1 MTATTELSTSPEDRA
16 PAARRPGPADSLRR
30 AWRTLVSMRTALLLL
45 FLLALAAVPGS
56 LLPQRSLNPSGVAGY
71 YEDHPSL
78 APFLDKL
85 YAFDVYASPWFGAIY
100 LALMVSLVGCLT
112 PRIRLH
118 VRALRSKPPAPPRNL
133 SRLPVSSSF
142 VTSSPPDEVYAAARR
157 SLRRWRIRSYDDGL
171 AAERG
176 YARESGNLAF
186 HLALLGL
193 LAGIAMGAAWGYRGS
208 VLIVEGDTFVNTPA
222 AYDELH
228 PGRLNGTDDL
238 PPFEVA
244 VEDFRAKFLPNGAP
258 SSYEVDVRWRDDA
271 AAPEKRRTVRV
282 NEPLSVRGARVYLL
296 DHGYALHF
304 TARLPDG
311 TVVYDQWQPFLPD
324 RGASN
329 LVSDGVVK
337 VADLGGGL
345 PDVGLRGRFVPT
357 FARRGTSVFSA
368 APEAL
373 IPAFVYEAYAG
384 DLGLDD
390 GAPQNVYFLDTT
402 EMVRT
407 GEGVVFLGETVA
419 RLPGGLTVQFDGVKD
434 FAVLHVNHDPG
445 KRVVLVAA
453 IVALTGLIV
462 SLRVRRRRFWVRA
475 TETEAGTLVE
485 VGGLARQDPA
495 GYEPEFERL
504 ASSLSKSLEPV
515 ESQ

>member
-16 PAARRPGPADSLRR
+16 PAPPRVGPGAAMRR
-30 AWRTLVSMRTALLLL
+30 AWRTWTSMRTALLLL
-45 FLLALAAVPGS
+45 FLLAVAAVPGS

-71 YEDHPSL
+71 YGDHPSL
-78 APFLDKL
+78 APWLDRL

-118 VRALRSKPPAPPRNL
+118 VRALRSVPPAPPRNL
-133 SRLPVSSSF
+133 SRLPVSRSF
-142 VTSSPPDEVYAAARR
+142 TTSASPTEVYDAARR
-157 SLRRWRIRSYDDGL
+157 SLRRWRVRPYDTGL
-171 AAERG
+171 SAERG
-176 YARESGNLAF
+176 YVRETGNIAF

-193 LAGIAMGAAWGYRGS
+193 LAGVAMGAAWGYRGD
-208 VLIVEGDTFVNTPA
+208 VLVVEGDTFVNTPA

-228 PGRLNGTDDL
+228 PGRLNTGDDL
-238 PPFEVA
+238 PPFEVT
-244 VEDFRAKFLPNGAP
+244 VDDFRARFLPNGAP
-258 SSYEVDVRWRDDA
+258 SSYEVDVRWRPSVG
-271 AAPEKRRTVRV
+271 APDRKRTVRV
-282 NEPLSVRGARVYLL
+282 NEPLTVRGARVYLL

-324 RGASN
+324 RGAAN

-337 VADLGGGL
+337 VSDLGGGL

-357 FARRGTSVFSA
+357 YARRGQTVFSA

-373 IPAFVYEAYAG
+373 IPAFVYETWAG
-384 DLGLDD
+384 SLGLDS
-390 GAPQNVYFLDTT
+390 GLPQNVYELDT
-402 EMVRT
+402 EGMVRA
-407 GEGVVFLGETVA
+407 GGGVAFLGETIE
-419 RLPGGLTVQFDGVKD
+419 RLPGGLTVEFDGVKD
-434 FAVLHVNHDPG
+434 FAVLHVNSDPG

-453 IVALTGLIV
+453 ILALTGLIL
-462 SLRVRRRRFWVRA
+462 SLRIRRRRLWVKA
-475 TETEAGTLVE
+475 TATEAGTLVE

-495 GYEPEFERL
+495 GYEPEL
-504 ASSLSKSLEPV
+504 ASVAESLQASLEKP
-515 ESQ
+515 

>member
-16 PAARRPGPADSLRR
+16 PVVRRSGPVDSLRA

-45 FLLALAAVPGS
+45 FLLAVAAVPGS

-71 YEDHPSL
+71 YADHPSL
-78 APFLDKL
+78 APVLDKL

-100 LALMVSLVGCLT
+100 LALMVSLVGCLA

-118 VRALRSKPPAPPRNL
+118 ARALRSKPPAPPRTL

-142 VTSSPPDEVYAAARR
+142 TTVASSDEVYAAARR
-157 SLRRWRIRSYDDGL
+157 ALGRWRVRAYPEGL
-171 AAERG
+171 SAERG
-176 YARESGNLAF
+176 YLRESGNLAF

-208 VLIVEGDTFVNTPA
+208 VLVVEGNTFVNTPA

-228 PGRLNGTDDL
+228 PGRLNTGDDL

-244 VEDFRAKFLPNGAP
+244 VDDFRARFLPGGAP
-258 SSYEVDVRWRDDA
+258 SSYEVDVRWRPSPDG
-271 AAPEKRRTVRV
+271 PERSKTVRV

-324 RGASN
+324 RSSSN

-337 VADLGGGL
+337 VSDLGGGL

-357 FARRGTSVFSA
+357 YARRGQAVFSA

-373 IPAFVYEAYAG
+373 IPAFVYDAFAG

-390 GAPQNVYFLDTT
+390 GLPQNVYALDTT
-402 EMVRT
+402 GMVRT
-407 GEGVVFLGETVA
+407 GNGVLFMGETA
-419 RLPGGLTVQFDGVKD
+419 TRLPGGLTVTFDGVKD
-434 FAVLHVNHDPG
+434 FAVLHVNADPG
-445 KRVVLVAA
+445 KKVVLVAA
-453 IVALTGLIV
+453 ILALSGLIL
-462 SLRVRRRRFWVRA
+462 SLRVRRRRLWVRA
-475 TETEAGTLVE
+475 TEGEAGTLVE

-495 GYEPEFERL
+495 GYEPEFARI
-504 ASSLSKSLEPV
+504 ASSLSDSLEHA
-515 ESQ
+515 

>member
-16 PAARRPGPADSLRR
+16 PVVRPPGALASLRA
-30 AWRTLVSMRTALLLL
+30 AWRQLVSMRTALLLL

-71 YEDHPSL
+71 YADHPSL
-78 APFLDKL
+78 APLLDRL

-100 LALMVSLVGCLT
+100 LALMVSLVGCLL
-112 PRIRLH
+112 PRLRLH
-118 VRALRSKPPAPPRNL
+118 VRALRSAPPAPPRNL
-133 SRLPVSSSF
+133 SRLPVSTSF
-142 VTSSPPDEVYAAARR
+142 VTAAAPDAVYAAART
-157 SLRRWRIRSYDDGL
+157 SLRRWRFRAYDGGIS
-171 AAERG
+171 AERG
-176 YARESGNLAF
+176 YARETGNLLF

-208 VLIVEGDTFVNTPA
+208 VLVVEGDTFVNTPA

-228 PGRLNGTDDL
+228 PGRLNTVDDL
-238 PPFEVA
+238 PPFEVS
-244 VEDFRAKFLPNGAP
+244 VDDFRARFLPGGAP
-258 SSYEVDVRWRDDA
+258 SSYEVDVRWRSSA
-271 AAPEKRRTVRV
+271 GAPDSKKTVRV
-282 NEPLSVRGARVYLL
+282 NEPLTIGGARVYLL

-311 TVVYDQWQPFLPD
+311 TVAYDRWQPFLPD
-324 RGASN
+324 RSAPN
-329 LVSDGVVK
+329 LASDGVVK
-337 VADLGGGL
+337 VTDLGGGL

-357 FARRGTSVFSA
+357 FARRGTTIFSA

-373 IPAFVYEAYAG
+373 IPAFVYEAFAG
-384 DLGLDD
+384 DSGIDD
-390 GAPQNVYFLDTT
+390 GTPQSVYALDTT

-407 GEGVVFLGETVA
+407 GEGVVFMGETVT
-419 RLPGGLTVQFDGVKD
+419 RLPGGLTVEFDGVKD
-434 FAVLHVNHDPG
+434 FAVLHVNADPG

-453 IVALTGLIV
+453 VLALSGLV
-462 SLRVRRRRFWVRA
+462 LSLRVRRRRIWVRA

-495 GYEPEFERL
+495 GYEPEFARV
-504 ASSLSKSLEPV
+504 ASSLNASLEKP
-515 ESQ
+515 